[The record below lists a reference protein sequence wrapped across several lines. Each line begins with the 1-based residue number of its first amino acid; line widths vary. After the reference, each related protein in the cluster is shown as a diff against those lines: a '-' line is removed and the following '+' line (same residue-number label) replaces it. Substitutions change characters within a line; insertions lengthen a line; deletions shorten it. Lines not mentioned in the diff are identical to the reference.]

1 MSKSEP
7 AWTRP
12 ARKTRQAY
20 PKTAQPE
27 AKPSRRD
34 QSKPQDKS
42 LPAAEAEVTYVFI
55 AARSRSRPHP
65 ASVLAIPA
73 IGKQPPA
80 PSTLQSGTSAM
91 VGKEVGEGREKE
103 ILTSGEALKEY
114 GIYLDDKPSIALN
127 A

>member
-1 MSKSEP
+1 MDPASEKNKAGISQNGSAGSK
-7 AWTRP
+7 TF
-12 ARKTRQAY
+12 
-20 PKTAQPE
+20 
-27 AKPSRRD
+27 AKRSV
-34 QSKPQDKS
+34 QDKS

-55 AARSRSRPHP
+55 AARSTSRPNP

-103 ILTSGEALKEY
+103 IVSWPILLKIQHSE
-114 GIYLDDKPSIALN
+114 GKLSR
-127 A
+127 